1 MLINQLDDETIKN
14 LSQSEL
20 YILHYVY
27 DHPDEVI
34 NMSIHEFAKTVAF
47 SSATILRFCKKL
59 NFSGFAEFKF
69 ALRQQNTEVSELKNP
84 VSSLESIKN
93 LYDDIES
100 TSLLIKERYL
110 FDTIDLIDS
119 NKNIHLYGE
128 GISRIPVDYFEK
140 LLFSIGRPN
149 VYTYKSSRLA
159 AHIASNANEND
170 ILIAISTSGN
180 FPTTVKIVKLFH
192 LNHANII
199 AISPY
204 TKNSIAELANIN
216 FRFFVNHRE
225 NIDTEYTSRLA
236 IFYIIDAIFKTYLIG
251 KENEQ

>member
-1 MLINQLDDETIKN
+1 MLINQLDDEIIKN

-34 NMSIHEFAKTVAF
+34 DMSIQELAKAVAF

-69 ALRQQNTEVSELKNP
+69 ALKQQNKEIANLKKP
-84 VSSLESIKN
+84 ISSMDSITS

-110 FDTIDLIDS
+110 KEIIDLIDS
-119 NKNIHLYGE
+119 NKRIHLYGE
-128 GISRIPVDYFEK
+128 GISRIPVNYLEK
-140 LLFSIGRPN
+140 LLFSIGRQN
-149 VYTYKSSRLA
+149 VYKYKSSRLA
-159 AHIASNANEND
+159 AHIASNANEDD

-180 FPTTVKIVKLFH
+180 YPTTVKIVKLFN
-192 LNHANII
+192 LNHATII

-204 TKNSIAELANIN
+204 TKNAIADLANIN

-236 IFYIIDAIFKTYLIG
+236 IFYIIDVIFKTYLVR
-251 KENEQ
+251 KEKE

>member
-1 MLINQLDDETIKN
+1 MLINQLDDEIIKN

-34 NMSIHEFAKTVAF
+34 DMSIQELAKAVAF

-69 ALRQQNTEVSELKNP
+69 ALKQQNKEIANLKKP
-84 VSSLESIKN
+84 ISSMDSITS

-110 FDTIDLIDS
+110 KEIIDLIDS
-119 NKNIHLYGE
+119 NKRIHLYGE
-128 GISRIPVDYFEK
+128 GISRIPVDYLEK
-140 LLFSIGRPN
+140 LLFSIGRQN
-149 VYTYKSSRLA
+149 VYKYKSSRLA
-159 AHIASNANEND
+159 AHIASNANEDD

-180 FPTTVKIVKLFH
+180 YPTTVKIVKLFPVK
-192 LNHANII
+192 LYM
-199 AISPY
+199 SFWL
-204 TKNSIAELANIN
+204 S
-216 FRFFVNHRE
+216 
-225 NIDTEYTSRLA
+225 
-236 IFYIIDAIFKTYLIG
+236 FYIFLNVRKALFYRLYGHFAFVVNLTYLGLSSYIFAIKRG
-251 KENEQ
+251 